1 MSVRTIRAKVY
12 RFDPTV
18 DKKSRYQEYQ
28 VPWVKG
34 TSAMD
39 ILDYIYQNLDGTL
52 SYYDHA
58 GCGLGICGRCTGRV
72 NGKPGVF
79 CQVLVEGDITVDP
92 IAEDAIVKDLVVER
106 KAKES

>member
-1 MSVRTIRAKVY
+1 MSEQRIKAKVF

-18 DKKSRYQEYQ
+18 DEKSRYQEYH

-39 ILDYIYQNLDGTL
+39 ILDYIYQNLDSTL
-52 SYYDHA
+52 AYYDHA

-79 CQVLVEGDITVDP
+79 CQVLVDGDITLDP

-106 KAKES
+106 KKK